1 MLDWTPGLTG
11 QKSWAGWWSEPWL
24 STPDDEARWGA
35 LFAAALLALAL
46 PFASEHTDVVWVM
59 VAVFFVVFSG
69 LTALA
74 GYATI
79 SDYGVMEPG
88 AKQIRAGSVNQG
100 ARVGYVG
107 VRRGK

>member
-1 MLDWTPGLTG
+1 MS
-11 QKSWAGWWSEPWL
+11 K
-24 STPDDEARWGA
+24 
-35 LFAAALLALAL
+35 
-46 PFASEHTDVVWVM
+46 
-59 VAVFFVVFSG
+59 VFFVVFSG

-79 SDYGVMEPG
+79 TDYGVMEPG